1 MTKKNKT
8 FKVGDRVRWMY
19 DDGTWSGDIGTVVSV
34 PDAKY
39 GVDWDVG
46 ISAAYEARKLALDTV
61 PAESKVTDRLY
72 EACQAGISAA
82 YEARKLALDTVPAES
97 KVTDRLYKACQAL
110 AEEYINNQT
119 VDYAGNGVPGSIVM
133 EIIDALDEAP
143 LRSRP

>member
-8 FKVGDRVRWMY
+8 FKVGDRVRWIY

-72 EACQAGISAA
+72 
-82 YEARKLALDTVPAES
+82 
-97 KVTDRLYKACQAL
+97 KACQAL
-110 AEEYINNQT
+110 AEEYINNNQT
-119 VDYAGNGVPGSIVM
+119 VDYAGNGMPGSIVM

>member
-34 PDAKY
+34 PGTKY

-46 ISAAYEARKLALDTV
+46 IN
-61 PAESKVTDRLY
+61 
-72 EACQAGISAA
+72 AA

-110 AEEYINNQT
+110 AEEYINNNKT
-119 VDYAGNGVPGSIVM
+119 VDFAGNGMPGSIVM
-133 EIIDALDEAP
+133 EINFFFKFRLFI
-143 LRSRP
+143 